1 MFEVFDQEPDLWCI
15 QGVALA
21 VLATYTW
28 SFLQFTLV
36 FTATAETVPDTKVRH
51 LRSVLDSSWA
61 NHLSD
66 FSSHCLFITDCSG
79 TRLNHKVSL
88 RWRGNRLICRV
99 PLTVFFFFIVCAKFE
114 INHQSDQV
122 ICKCGLYV
130 QRKREEKPSSM
141 YYVFL
146 RLTSPYCLL
155 LSESASISVAYL
167 PLCNVL
173 WFRGVENWRFQNNSS
188 TNVIAT
194 RSRAY
199 GDCVRPY
206 ICNEND
212 ISLLGWIS
220 FFPFSPPP
228 PSRLLRISQNF
239 L

>member
-1 MFEVFDQEPDLWCI
+1 MFEVFDQEPNLWCI

-99 PLTVFFFFIVCAKFE
+99 PLTVFFFIVCAKFE
-114 INHQSDQV
+114 INHFVSVDLM
-122 ICKCGLYV
+122 C
-130 QRKREEKPSSM
+130 REKGKKKPSSM
-141 YYVFL
+141 YYVYF
-146 RLTSPYCLL
+146 RLTSPDCLL
-155 LSESASISVAYL
+155 LSESTSISVAYL

-188 TNVIAT
+188 TNAIST

-199 GDCVRPY
+199 GDRVRPY

-212 ISLLGWIS
+212 TSL
-220 FFPFSPPP
+220 PPPP
-228 PSRLLRISQNF
+228 PSAYPPFKDFTKFPLTVLRHSQTVT
-239 L
+239 